1 MRPLRSA
8 LSLFALLWCT
18 AAAAQPA
25 QQWIDWGDAAMERQ
39 EYYGA
44 SKFYSEALRAEPG
57 RLAIQWKQ
65 AEACRLSNQYD
76 KATEFYGMV
85 YRKDQGR
92 TYADALRW
100 LAEMQMCNGMY
111 DEAEVSWRKL
121 IQRERKKSAFN
132 LERAENALHG
142 CSLAKAITTD
152 TTSIVVEHLPGPVNS
167 YESEFA
173 PRVSTEGSLYF
184 SSLRGEYT
192 ADEEVEDTAAYR
204 TRIYRSDEAEGAWA
218 EPMAVAAIDNG
229 DNANITWSLDGRR
242 AYFTRCLAGQTCRI
256 HYIDL
261 DGADTTAKVLLG
273 LGGEMSTQP
282 MIVRWEDREMLLF
295 VSDRPGGMGGTDI
308 WQAQISGADVISV
321 VPVNGKVNTPENERT
336 PWFDP
341 VTNELYFSSDFLP
354 GLGGYDIFIST
365 WSNDEF
371 SAPINAGPP
380 VNSPANDLY
389 PAIDPQR
396 GHFWFASN
404 RIGSLA
410 AKGATCC
417 SDIYRYPLEKR
428 PIIDPGE
435 IAGTDTA
442 RSIYMAAIE
451 RIRSEFPLKLYF
463 HNDDPDPRSWAQ
475 STGQTYEQTY
485 QRYRS
490 LLPEYGEH
498 GDRMATE
505 RFFTEHVEAGRK
517 LLDDLIGAIVPALQN
532 GEEVILS
539 VRGHASPLAKN
550 DYNRNLS
557 QRRIS
562 SLENHLRSEDPSLA
576 AFIDGTA
583 PNGGRL
589 RIEELPYGEERSA
602 RSVSDDLGDLQRSV
616 YSIEA
621 MRERRIEIEEIKLT
635 DTGSSTEE
643 IKLVQNVGDLLQD
656 QERFFTFTLKNPGQ
670 RPLAL
675 VGSQADC
682 GCTTADLP
690 TGPIAPGGNAEVK
703 VHFNGRAPVGPLTR
717 SVTVITDGEPQRFR
731 LTLEGRI
738 TDRDN

>member
-1 MRPLRSA
+1 M
-8 LSLFALLWCT
+8 

-25 QQWIDWGDAAMERQ
+25 QQWIEWGDAAMERQ

-44 SKFYSEALRAEPG
+44 SKFYAEALRAEPG

-76 KATEFYGMV
+76 KAMEFYGMV

-111 DEAEVSWRKL
+111 DEAEASWRKL
-121 IQRERKKSAFN
+121 IQRERKKNAFN
-132 LERAENALHG
+132 LVRAENALLG
-142 CSLAKAITTD
+142 CSLATAITRD
-152 TTSIVVEHLPGPVNS
+152 TTSIVVEHLPRPVNT

-173 PRVSTEGSLYF
+173 PRVSTDGSLYF

-192 ADEEVEDTAAYR
+192 AEEEVEDTAAYR
-204 TRIYRSDEAEGAWA
+204 TRIYRSDEAEGAWTG
-218 EPMAVAAIDNG
+218 PMVSTAIDHG
-229 DNANITWSLDGRR
+229 DVANITWSPDGRR
-242 AYFTRCLAGQTCRI
+242 AYFTRCTAGQPCRI
-256 HYIDL
+256 HFIDPN
-261 DGADTTAKVLLG
+261 GADTTAKVLPG
-273 LGGEMSTQP
+273 LGDEMSTQP

-295 VSDRPGGMGGTDI
+295 VSDRPGGTGGTDI
-308 WQAQISGADVISV
+308 WQAQIIGDDAISV
-321 VPVNGKVNTPENERT
+321 VPVNGKVNTPGNERT

-341 VTNELYFSSDFLP
+341 VTNELYFSSDLLP

-417 SDIYRYPLEKR
+417 SDIYRHALGSS
-428 PIIDPGE
+428 PI
-435 IAGTDTA
+435 ATTNDTVTA
-442 RSIYMAAIE
+442 VASQKEYVSKIEELRSK
-451 RIRSEFPLKLYF
+451 FPLKLYF

-490 LLPEYGEH
+490 VLPEYAEH
-498 GDRMATE
+498 ERPERLE
-505 RFFTEHVEAGRK
+505 RFFNEHVEAGRRS
-517 LLDDLIGAIVPALQN
+517 LDELIAAILPALRN

-562 SLENHLRSEDPSLA
+562 SLGNHLRSEDPSLA
-576 AFIDGTA
+576 SYMDGTD

-602 RSVSDDLGDLQRSV
+602 GSVSDDLGDLQRSV

-621 MRERRIEIEEIKLT
+621 MRERRIEIEEIQLV
-635 DTGSSTEE
+635 DNGSSTGELQ
-643 IKLVQNVGDLLQD
+643 LVQNVGDLLQD
-656 QERFFTFTLKNPGQ
+656 QERFFIFTLKNPGK
-670 RPLAL
+670 RPLGL
-675 VGSQADC
+675 VGSHADC

-690 TGPIAPGGNAEVK
+690 AAPIPPGGSTQVK
-703 VHFNGRAPVGPLTR
+703 IHFNGRAPVGPLSR